1 MISVVKEWCSVAV
14 PKYNELCRTSSWLW
28 VTGIVDGEQ
37 LANRMIEYNLGIST
51 VETYEVKR
59 VDYDFFYEDV

>member
-1 MISVVKEWCSVAV
+1 
-14 PKYNELCRTSSWLW
+14 